1 MSDAPFDLIDAKD
14 AFADS
19 DWFHVCRQTQT
30 PYVVVRSGETS
41 ADVLWDYVT
50 LPPSCDAL
58 LRGHFASLENNAR
71 AIFERFAIPESH
83 LRIKP
88 TLICFDRLPFDHA
101 KRAATELHGL
111 ISTYLPDARTVSRGA
126 PVPCE
131 SAAPA
136 GDRMRD
142 ELEAPSL
149 RRLWV
154 EEQSHASSV

>member
-19 DWFHVCRQTQT
+19 DWFHVCRQAQM

-101 KRAATELHGL
+101 KRAAAELHCL
-111 ISTYLPDARTVSRGA
+111 ISTYLPDVRTVSRGA

-131 SAAPA
+131 PAASA
-136 GDRMRD
+136 GDGTLG
-142 ELEAPSL
+142 EPETPGL

-154 EEQSHASSV
+154 EELNRASAV